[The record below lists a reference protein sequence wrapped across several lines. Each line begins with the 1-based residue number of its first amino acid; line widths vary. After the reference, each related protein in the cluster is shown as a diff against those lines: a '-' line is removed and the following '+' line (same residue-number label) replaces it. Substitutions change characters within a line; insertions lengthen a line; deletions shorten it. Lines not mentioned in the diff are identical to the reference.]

1 MKYMLR
7 AIAMTLILKIPDASM
22 RLNAGDRPEVT
33 RVKSE
38 ANRATPR
45 VIRLSIKNEDGVP
58 SEGARIR
65 AVLNNVKTF
74 SGSGDYK
81 TTDTAG
87 RTVINIPPYHSVR
100 DIYVDVSVLDE
111 KAGREAY
118 EIHLTQSE
126 WIRYF
131 AITQSFDLTLPYV
144 RKPIPLKAKQ
154 EGFSHR
160 RVNGPKDTEPAD
172 PRLPD
177 LAITEVGY
185 DAELL
190 EPMPPHGQGK
200 HMDFTIKVTSV
211 FRGFEDANLERSAV
225 VEVNRGL
232 HTMDEGKVR
241 YGNWTH
247 TVTYRFPNKGDGIV
261 LSPQFWSY
269 CKLAVPHKAPEEG
282 YGSELTL
289 KEEVR
294 QVYNL
299 TTLSNY
305 RDKMKNNGMFLRVRT
320 QLDKDGNVV
329 SANYAK
335 IVSPLVTTL
344 SAGNVFKILYN
355 PTPNDR
361 NLEYDLKTNLRWQE
375 LHPAS
380 KETPPWS
387 YDLDAN

>member
-1 MKYMLR
+1 MALANVCVLPGYAETFKEKHQRL
-7 AIAMTLILKIPDASM
+7 TAS
-22 RLNAGDRPEVT
+22 PKE
-33 RVKSE
+33 
-38 ANRATPR
+38 
-45 VIRLSIKNEDGVP
+45 LSIHVVDEDGKP
-58 SEGARIR
+58 LAGARGESVSFNPKNGR
-65 AVLNNVKTF
+65 HGGDDWVADQ
-74 SGSGDYK
+74 SGLLICKDPPNYFTTDMRITLSSGDAA
-81 TTDTAG
+81 AG
-87 RTVINIPPYHSVR
+87 WKSY
-100 DIYVDVSVLDE
+100 DVT
-111 KAGREAY
+111 
-118 EIHLTQSE
+118 LTQ
-126 WIRYF
+126 
-131 AITQSFDLTLPYV
+131 FDFLRFEEPKLVLKLTLPYV

-232 HTMDEGKVR
+232 HTMNEGKVR

-247 TVTYRFPNKGDGIV
+247 SVTYRFPNKGDGIV

-320 QLDKDGNVV
+320 QLDKDGKVV

-344 SAGNVFKILYN
+344 SAGNVFKIFYN

-375 LHPAS
+375 LHPLS